1 MKVKILLLG
10 LFLFLKS
17 CIGQI
22 PSFGGCPDYQAMTGF
37 DKTRFL
43 GKWYETERYFT
54 VSELA
59 SRCVSATYEIRPDGN
74 IWVNNAIT
82 NRL

>member
-1 MKVKILLLG
+1 MKVIIL
-10 LFLFLKS
+10 FVSSFIFFKS
-17 CIGQI
+17 CIAQI

-37 DKTRFL
+37 DKSRFL

-59 SRCVSATYEIRPDGN
+59 SRCVSATYEIRADGN